1 MRLVA
6 SLVVATAL
14 GAAIG
19 CAPPA
24 GRVLTTLPSPARD
37 TEPRCDACA
46 TLPMSAAVARAI
58 ETRIADLKSRGGDCL
73 AYGQVLETSLISG
86 RIIVRPY
93 MWRVGPN
100 LASAQA
106 GPSGEMTLAREIDS
120 LNVGVRTLDEVVWSV
135 EHEAAHIAFRIPSG
149 RADDEALVDLRVRQC
164 RQSTGP
170 RGAR

>member
-1 MRLVA
+1 
-6 SLVVATAL
+6 
-14 GAAIG
+14 
-19 CAPPA
+19 
-24 GRVLTTLPSPARD
+24 
-37 TEPRCDACA
+37 
-46 TLPMSAAVARAI
+46 MSAPVAHAI
-58 ETRIADLKSRGGDCL
+58 EARIADLKARGGDCL
-73 AYGQVLETSLISG
+73 SYGEALASSLTSG

-149 RADDEALVDLRVRQC
+149 EAGDEALVDSHVRQC
-164 RQSTGP
+164 RQSRVHEETHS
-170 RGAR
+170 R